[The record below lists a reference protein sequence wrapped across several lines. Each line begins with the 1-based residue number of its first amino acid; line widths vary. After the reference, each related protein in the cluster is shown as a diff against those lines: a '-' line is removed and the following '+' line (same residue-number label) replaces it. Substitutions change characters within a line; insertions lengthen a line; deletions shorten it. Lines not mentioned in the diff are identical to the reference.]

1 VTTPKAFRDGI
12 VAAVAT
18 AGGVTAKAVC
28 WSEQGR
34 PAANPVVVLSLTAD
48 VSETFDPRSCRTPSG
63 DDYAVALS
71 TSRVATVQIRT
82 ETTNKTALADAH
94 ALSDS
99 LELGLSLQ
107 AVTTLLQAAGLV
119 LVGTHAHTDLSYMS
133 GDCLTYAR
141 TFDAQ
146 FRYEYGRADPTVLG
160 TIEHVQVSGELD
172 LAPANTITIS
182 VEQINKP
189 EP

>member
-1 VTTPKAFRDGI
+1 MTTPKVFRDGI
-12 VAAVAT
+12 VTAVAA
-18 AGGVTAKAVC
+18 AGGVTDKSVC

-34 PAANPVVVLSLTAD
+34 PVANPVVVLSLTAD

-82 ETTNKTALADAH
+82 ETTNKTALTDAH
-94 ALSDS
+94 ALSDYI
-99 LELGLSLQ
+99 ELGLSLQ
-107 AVTTLLQAAGLV
+107 SVTALLAASGLV

-133 GDCLTYAR
+133 GDCLVYAR

-146 FRYEYGRADPTVLG
+146 FRYEYGCTDPAVLG

-172 LAPANTITIS
+172 LAPENTITIP

-189 EP
+189 V